1 MTKFI
6 ETRKYNSLQDPGNRA
21 KKVEVSSLLGDE
33 EISESVRQSVDWIP
47 IECSVD
53 GSKEVI
59 RLFKEIKNKKF
70 DEEISTKEIRLIG
83 FTDEQQII
91 LGFVVKD
98 DADEISYTA
107 TGIYSFDSIFL
118 DDLFCLDKFAGY
130 CLRTN
135 QKDLLIDN
143 ITRLLNDSHEVTK
156 KYRFIEGKKED
167 EVYLRALT
175 SSRYKNYDNNI
186 VLYLSLNAIH
196 RYSEKT
202 KNPAYIE
209 QALIT
214 DSSLVMNV
222 KLKNKISLGK
232 RYQVE
237 IGIKVSNSEIREGAI
252 LFDLIYTIVDSN
264 GMRSTAIGDSILDV
278 RHNLNM
284 QMVKRRLRFLDDLE
298 TKSKDFLQG
307 IDEVRLTEKLDAD
320 QLSVIFN
327 KLAGP
332 RVRGVGADVKQELNR
347 ISGDITENTYSLLEL
362 FNKLEA
368 IDASVDD
375 KTYIQR
381 RFSDFLTKGFK

>member
-1 MTKFI
+1 M
-6 ETRKYNSLQDPGNRA
+6 
-21 KKVEVSSLLGDE
+21 
-33 EISESVRQSVDWIP
+33 
-47 IECSVD
+47 
-53 GSKEVI
+53 
-59 RLFKEIKNKKF
+59 
-70 DEEISTKEIRLIG
+70 
-83 FTDEQQII
+83 
-91 LGFVVKD
+91 
-98 DADEISYTA
+98 
-107 TGIYSFDSIFL
+107 
-118 DDLFCLDKFAGY
+118 
-130 CLRTN
+130 
-135 QKDLLIDN
+135 
-143 ITRLLNDSHEVTK
+143 
-156 KYRFIEGKKED
+156 
-167 EVYLRALT
+167 
-175 SSRYKNYDNNI
+175 
-186 VLYLSLNAIH
+186 
-196 RYSEKT
+196 

-209 QALIT
+209 QAFIT

-222 KLKNKISLGK
+222 KLKNKLSLSK

-237 IGIKVSNSEIREGAI
+237 IGIKISNSEIREGAV

-264 GMRSTAIGDSILDV
+264 GTRSTVIGDSILDV

-284 QMVKRRLRFLDDLE
+284 QMVKRRLRLLDDLE

-307 IDEVRLTEKLDAD
+307 IDEARLTEKLDAD

-332 RVRGVGADVKQELNR
+332 RVRGVGAEVRQELNR